1 MHCHCERS
9 QAICSKSPRR
19 RTPRDDMTND
29 MSNIMKWS
37 PFFDP
42 FDKMDEFFK
51 DFPPMA
57 LSQKGLIPPIDMYD
71 NQDAIV
77 VETTLPGADPKK
89 VSVEIDNG
97 VLTIKGS
104 SERKT
109 EVDDKNYYRKE
120 IRAGQVYRQIAL
132 PAHIDEGKAEA
143 SFENGILR
151 VEIPK
156 IPEAKPK
163 TVKIDVKKAE

>member
-1 MHCHCERS
+1 
-9 QAICSKSPRR
+9 
-19 RTPRDDMTND
+19 

-37 PFFDP
+37 PFFEP

-51 DFPPMA
+51 DLPAVAM
-57 LSQKGLIPPIDMYD
+57 SKQGLIPPIDMYD
-71 NQDAIV
+71 TKDSIV
-77 VETTLPGADPKK
+77 VETVLPGADPKR
-89 VSVEIDNG
+89 VSVEIENG
-97 VLTIKGS
+97 ILTIKGS

-120 IRAGQVYRQIAL
+120 IRAGQVFRQVAL
-132 PAHIDEGKAEA
+132 PARLEETKAQA

-156 IPEAKPK
+156 LPEAKAK
-163 TVKIDVKKAE
+163 SVKIDVKKID